1 MKNKLISLL
10 CILMLAG
17 CYGKTEPAANE
28 NDRYFL
34 FATPLRDHTI
44 WLQAKA
50 GLDSACDFYHVHCDW
65 IGPNVIDTEK
75 MNEVIAALRN
85 ILQDSFAIDNRYFNY
100 YQEKNEEMLT
110 LLRK

>member
-1 MKNKLISLL
+1 
-10 CILMLAG
+10 
-17 CYGKTEPAANE
+17 
-28 NDRYFL
+28 
-34 FATPLRDHTI
+34 
-44 WLQAKA
+44 
-50 GLDSACDFYHVHCDW
+50 
-65 IGPNVIDTEK
+65 